1 MKMTGW
7 NKVDH
12 EGIPESFE
20 DEMKDLVRSTQ
31 QNLAAWK
38 IRTKRKRF
46 RFQNIQGTILT
57 LWVHK
62 LRTPATARQVVRS
75 WRALGIPNRNDR
87 DLPKSK

>member
-1 MKMTGW
+1 MKITGG

-31 QNLAAWK
+31 QNLAALK

-46 RFQNIQGTILT
+46 RLQNIQGPILT
-57 LWVHK
+57 LCH
-62 LRTPATARQVVRS
+62 LLISPRLIS
-75 WRALGIPNRNDR
+75 ALTKR
-87 DLPKSK
+87 